1 MKLIIFFPFILL
13 ILQINYIKSNTSVAN
28 ETVSKKKYISFFLNS
43 TIETLN
49 DDNFEKKVLKGILNN
64 FIILFT
70 VKKCDIC
77 NNLITIF
84 ENVQRIYS
92 NNTKLKFAKVDIFMS
107 GWTAMRFEFEKIP
120 NLIYI
125 SNRSYS
131 VYPYDNITED
141 NIISFIED
149 ENKDFKKYPKIM
161 GYFDVFMKIFHI
173 ISGLLH
179 EKFPFWNES
188 YSWILVVLFIIFF
201 CFVEFLI
208 IKFCCIRKKK
218 DIQKDKQNKFK
229 QTHHIHEHK
238 NDKKLIRN
246 ETKIN
251 KFKKD

>member
-1 MKLIIFFPFILL
+1 MKLKIFFSFILL
-13 ILQINYIKSNTSVAN
+13 ILLINIIKCNSSFSN
-28 ETVSKKKYISFFLNS
+28 ETVPKKKYISFFLNS

-77 NNLITIF
+77 NDLITIF
-84 ENVQRIYS
+84 ENVQRKYL

-107 GWTAMRFEFEKIP
+107 GWTTMRFEFEKIP

-125 SNRSYS
+125 SNRSYA
-131 VYPYDNITED
+131 VYPHDNISEE

-149 ENKDFKKYPKIM
+149 ENKEFKKFPKIM

-173 ISGLLH
+173 ISGLIH

-188 YSWILVVLFIIFF
+188 HSWILVVLFIIFF

-208 IKFCCIRKKK
+208 IKFCCVRKKK
-218 DIQKDKQNKFK
+218 DKEKERQNKYK
-229 QTHHIHEHK
+229 HIHEHK
-238 NDKKLIRN
+238 NDKKLRN
-246 ETKIN
+246 ESKIN
-251 KFKKD
+251 KFKRD